1 MTSAMIRR
9 HASTMKLALDTSS
22 CLCMRRSMTTR
33 PSHWTRARTP
43 SRLTEPHTWSPA
55 RSYATSSSKSSR
67 ITHAAQVESKLET
80 VPFHLSPEAAGKTL
94 DTAAASSFGLN
105 IVFRL
110 LVSRFLRR
118 FLGINWDTGVKRLAF
133 RAVLLPTW
141 RVDLAMKGRGLIG
154 EEATQMEL
162 NSEYRR

>member
-1 MTSAMIRR
+1 M
-9 HASTMKLALDTSS
+9 
-22 CLCMRRSMTTR
+22 
-33 PSHWTRARTP
+33 
-43 SRLTEPHTWSPA
+43 
-55 RSYATSSSKSSR
+55 
-67 ITHAAQVESKLET
+67 
-80 VPFHLSPEAAGKTL
+80 PFHLSPEAAGKTL